1 MLRFQEGVLS
11 RLWALR
17 ARWASWAWLVAVA
30 SVLARLVLALRVLP
44 AWPIPSRL
52 PRALTPVD
60 WTPRTLTTAS
70 PQRSCATSMTR
81 CFATTRRPARW
92 LQACPRCPR
101 FPTTVLPI
109 RSSCR
114 RVSSSTTAP
123 TAMPRP
129 SRPPSSVSSSPTA
142 PRTCLMLALY
152 LAPRTLVPA
161 LNPWRLPT
169 RPRW

>member
-92 LQACPRCPR
+92 LQACPRCRDFRRRSYLYVQAAGGCQVPR
-101 FPTTVLPI
+101 RHRL
-109 RSSCR
+109 RCR
-114 RVSSSTTAP
+114 GRQGLHRASARAQP
-123 TAMPRP
+123 HRGHALRWLCIWRP
-129 SRPPSSVSSSPTA
+129 GLWYRH
-142 PRTCLMLALY
+142 
-152 LAPRTLVPA
+152 
-161 LNPWRLPT
+161 
-169 RPRW
+169 